1 MYDSH
6 VNGLRGYYLTFA
18 FVCVWLIIRTEHVEG
33 QTRQMHQECK
43 NGAET

>member
-6 VNGLRGYYLTFA
+6 VNGLRGCYLTFA
-18 FVCVWLIIRTEHVEG
+18 SVCVWLIIRTEHVEG